1 MVRRLWLCWPLC
13 AVFLAALAGCDGGS
27 NPNPGMSSQE
37 RDSLEKQR
45 DALQNLIDQRLRSP
59 TPLTQQDKD
68 EMARWGLR
76 LNEVK
81 NELALDGWGGGGM
94 NSLP

>member
-1 MVRRLWLCWPLC
+1 
-13 AVFLAALAGCDGGS
+13 
-27 NPNPGMSSQE
+27 MSSQE

-59 TPLTQQDKD
+59 TPLTQQQKD

-76 LNEVK
+76 LKEVK
-81 NELALDGWGGGGM
+81 NELAVDGWRGGLG
-94 NSLP
+94 SLP